1 LTKFDKQTIFTTFR
15 VGGLAS
21 GTIKEQNMYAIVATG
36 GKQYKVREGEV
47 LRIEKIPGEVGS
59 PVSFDQVL
67 MVGGGESVNI
77 GRPAL
82 ESAAVTAR
90 IVEQGKANKLIVFK
104 YKRRKRYRRK
114 QGHRQSYTAVKIDA
128 ITA

>member
-1 LTKFDKQTIFTTFR
+1 
-15 VGGLAS
+15 
-21 GTIKEQNMYAIVATG
+21 MYAIVSTG

-67 MVGGGESVNI
+67 MVGDGESISI
-77 GRPAL
+77 GRPSL
-82 ESAAVTAR
+82 EGAAVTAR

>member
-1 LTKFDKQTIFTTFR
+1 
-15 VGGLAS
+15 
-21 GTIKEQNMYAIVATG
+21 MYAIVATG
-36 GKQYKVREGEV
+36 GKQYKVREGEI

-67 MVGGGESVNI
+67 MVADGDTVSI

-82 ESAAVTAR
+82 EGAAVTAQ

-104 YKRRKRYRRK
+104 YKRRKRYRRR

-128 ITA
+128 INT

>member
-1 LTKFDKQTIFTTFR
+1 
-15 VGGLAS
+15 
-21 GTIKEQNMYAIVATG
+21 
-36 GKQYKVREGEV
+36 
-47 LRIEKIPGEVGS
+47 
-59 PVSFDQVL
+59 
-67 MVGGGESVNI
+67 MVGDGESISI
-77 GRPAL
+77 GRPSL
-82 ESAAVTAR
+82 EGAAVTAR

>member
-1 LTKFDKQTIFTTFR
+1 
-15 VGGLAS
+15 
-21 GTIKEQNMYAIVATG
+21 MYAIVATG

-67 MVGGGESVNI
+67 MVGEGDAVSI
-77 GRPAL
+77 GQPSL
-82 ESAAVTAR
+82 ESAAVTGR
-90 IVEQGKANKLIVFK
+90 IVEQSKTGKLIVFK

-114 QGHRQSYTAVKIDA
+114 QGHRQAYTAVKIDS
-128 ITA
+128 ITAQLSE

>member
-1 LTKFDKQTIFTTFR
+1 
-15 VGGLAS
+15 
-21 GTIKEQNMYAIVATG
+21 MYAIVATG
-36 GKQYKVREGEV
+36 GKQYKVREGEI

-59 PVSFDQVL
+59 PVSFDRVL
-67 MVGGGESVNI
+67 MVGDGENISI

-82 ESAAVTAR
+82 EGAAVTAR
-90 IVEQGKANKLIVFK
+90 IVEQGKANKVIVFK

>member
-1 LTKFDKQTIFTTFR
+1 
-15 VGGLAS
+15 
-21 GTIKEQNMYAIVATG
+21 MYAIMATG

-67 MVGGGESVNI
+67 MVGDGDAVSI

-82 ESAAVTAR
+82 EGAAVTAR

-114 QGHRQSYTAVKIDA
+114 QGHRQSYTAVKIDTISA
-128 ITA
+128 